1 LEHHTPHEGQND
13 LREYLRI
20 VRTRRWSIAF
30 VTILVVGA
38 ALFFSFRQT
47 PVYEATSQVLVQ
59 SISSNPAQAAPTL
72 DLVTEQQLVSTP
84 VVAQE
89 ASKILGGNQSIDALL
104 NDLSVQVVSTSQI
117 LRISFSSTDPAF
129 AAKAANAFANGYIT
143 YRRGQALHQINAVIA
158 DVQKV
163 MARTQAD
170 LTAVEAKIASTND
183 PSRKAALSSQRDTLL
198 ARLGVLQQQ
207 LDSLQGTATVQQGG
221 GQLVSSATVPTSPAS
236 PNHLKTGLLAL
247 VVGLALGVGLA
258 FLRERLD
265 DSILTHHE
273 LERRLGAP
281 VLGTIPRVPSWRR
294 REDIHLITL
303 EEPKNPV
310 SEAYRTVRTN
320 LQFLASRRNL
330 QTIVVTSCMAGEGKT
345 ATAANLAVVM
355 AQAGKRVVLVSADL
369 RRPRVHSFFEASN
382 EKGLSSVLMGS
393 IPIWE
398 AALDPMV
405 INLRIVPSGPIP
417 PNPAELLQSERM
429 EEVLKQL
436 KESADVII
444 IDTPPVLAVADASIL
459 GANADGTLFVV
470 DADTASRAATA
481 QARDQL
487 ENAGAN
493 VIGSLFNKFDPSQAG
508 GFPHYYYYYHQYA
521 AESEAMDPS
530 QNGKGGEGSFRARRR
545 RRIAMKGARGA
556 AVGFKDAGWPE

>member
-1 LEHHTPHEGQND
+1 LEHHTQYEGQND

-30 VTILVVGA
+30 VTLLVVGA
-38 ALFFSFRQT
+38 ALAFSFRQT

-59 SISSNPAQAAPTL
+59 AISSNPTQPAPTL

-104 NDLSVQVVSTSQI
+104 NHVSVQVVSTSQI
-117 LRISFSSTDPAF
+117 LRITFSSTDPAF
-129 AAKAANAFANGYIT
+129 AAKAANAFANGYIA
-143 YRRGQALHQINAVIA
+143 YRNGQALRQINSVIA
-158 DVQKV
+158 DVQDRV
-163 MARTQAD
+163 SSTQAD
-170 LTAVEAKIASTND
+170 ITEVEAQIAAAKL
-183 PSRKAALSSQRDTLL
+183 PAKKAALSSQRDTLL
-198 ARLGVLQQQ
+198 ARLGLLQEQLVSLQQ
-207 LDSLQGTATVQQGG
+207 TATVQQGG

-236 PNHLKTGLLAL
+236 PDHLKTGLLAL

-265 DSILTHHE
+265 DSIRTHHE

-281 VLGTIPRVPSWRR
+281 VLGTIPRVPSWRKR
-294 REDIHLITL
+294 DDIHLITL

-320 LQFLASRRNL
+320 LQFLASRRDL

-355 AQAGKRVVLVSADL
+355 AQAAKRVVLVSADL
-369 RRPRVHSFFEASN
+369 RRPRVHSFFEMSN
-382 EKGLSSVLMGS
+382 EMGLSSVLMGS
-393 IPIWE
+393 IPIWQ
-398 AALDPMV
+398 AALDPLV
-405 INLRIVPSGPIP
+405 DNLRIVPSGPIP
-417 PNPAELLQSERM
+417 PNPAELLQSDRM
-429 EEVLKQL
+429 EEILKQL

-493 VIGSLFNKFDPSQAG
+493 VIGALFNKFDPSQAG
-508 GFPHYYYYYHQYA
+508 GFPYYYYYYHQYA
-521 AESEAMDPS
+521 AESQGMDPS
-530 QNGKGGEGSFRARRR
+530 QNGKSEGSFRARRR
-545 RRIAMKGARGA
+545 KRTAMKGARGA
-556 AVGFKDAGWPE
+556 AIGFKDAGWPG